1 MIYAQ
6 HLRLYLCQIIIIY
19 DYTCARLSTFVA
31 KLLTTSMKVPA
42 PMTVLVYTN
51 LKTPMTI
58 PVLYTQCEY
67 ITCTLLTVPVPGYQH
82 TWMYLNIHGCTL
94 TDMTVHVPAL
104 Y

>member
-1 MIYAQ
+1 MIYVQ

-51 LKTPMTI
+51 LKTSMTI
-58 PVLYTQCEY
+58 PVLYTQYEY
-67 ITCTLLTVPVPGYQH
+67 ITLLTVPVPDYQH
-82 TWMYLNIHGCTL
+82 T
-94 TDMTVHVPAL
+94 
-104 Y
+104 